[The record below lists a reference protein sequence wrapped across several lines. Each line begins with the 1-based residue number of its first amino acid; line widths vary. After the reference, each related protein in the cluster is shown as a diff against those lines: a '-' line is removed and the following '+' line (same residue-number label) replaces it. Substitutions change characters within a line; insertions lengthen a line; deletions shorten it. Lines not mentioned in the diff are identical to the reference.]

1 MFETFNVPAMY
12 VAIQA
17 GLSLYA
23 SGRTSGSVM
32 DSSVGVSR
40 TKPIYKEEPCDIAL
54 GFDTETK
61 SATVCSDKDNACELP
76 RGTPAQRLCAPPRP
90 APRLRVLQEC
100 YVVLAV

>member
-17 GLSLYA
+17 ELSLYA

-40 TKPIYKEEPCDIAL
+40 TKPFYRE
-54 GFDTETK
+54 
-61 SATVCSDKDNACELP
+61 ELP
-76 RGTPAQRLCAPPRP
+76 LF
-90 APRLRVLQEC
+90 LLS
-100 YVVLAV
+100 